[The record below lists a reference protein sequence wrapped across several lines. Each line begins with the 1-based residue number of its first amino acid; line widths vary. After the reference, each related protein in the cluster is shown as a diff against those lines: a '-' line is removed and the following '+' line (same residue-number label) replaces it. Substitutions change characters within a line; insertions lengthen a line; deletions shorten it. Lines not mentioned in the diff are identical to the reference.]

1 MTIKIE
7 GLHTGEFIQSEAS
20 GERSREEI
28 TIASGENLKVG
39 DVIAQT
45 KTGGTITAAAD
56 AGNTGDGTV
65 TGLSVGS
72 GAQEGEYRLVCIEPA
87 VDAGTFQVEDPD
99 GSIIGTAVVAVA
111 FAGDIG
117 LTINDGAADFI
128 AGDSFTLTVTQTTGE
143 WQVLA
148 PAATDGSEV
157 AAGVLYADVDATAA
171 ATAGVV
177 IARDAEVNGK
187 LIGWPGGIT
196 AAEKD
201 LAITQLN
208 ERGIIFR

>member
-1 MTIKIE
+1 MTIKTE

-28 TIASGENLKVG
+28 TIASGENLKVA

-45 KTGGTITAAAD
+45 MTGGTITAAAD
-56 AGNTGDGTV
+56 AGNTGNGTV

-72 GAQEGEYRLVCIEPA
+72 GAQEGEYRLVCTEPA
-87 VDAGTFQVEDPD
+87 VDAGTFQIEDPD
-99 GSIIGTAVVAVA
+99 GTIIGTAVVAVA

-117 LTINDGAADFI
+117 LTINDGATDFV

-157 AAGVLYADVDATAA
+157 AAGVLYDDVDATLAA
-171 ATAGVV
+171 ASGVV
-177 IARDAEVNGK
+177 IAREAEVNGK
-187 LIGWPGGIT
+187 LIGWPTGIT

-201 LAITQLN
+201 LAITQLT